1 MKGEFFMMYLLLI
14 VGFVFLIKGAD
25 LFVEGAGSLAHSLK
39 IPSIIIGLTVIA
51 MGTSAPETAV
61 SISSSLQ
68 GANEIAVGNV
78 VGSNLFNLLV
88 VVGVCSILHPIKIT
102 KEITKRD
109 FPFSIL
115 ATVALGIALLSG
127 LVISGSPT
135 VSRFDGICFLVIFA
149 IYIFMLVLS

>member
-1 MKGEFFMMYLLLI
+1 MYLLLI

-88 VVGVCSILHPIKIT
+88 VVGVCSILHPINNQTIFNTCNCGFGNCSCKW
-102 KEITKRD
+102 
-109 FPFSIL
+109 
-115 ATVALGIALLSG
+115 
-127 LVISGSPT
+127 
-135 VSRFDGICFLVIFA
+135 FDYFR
-149 IYIFMLVLS
+149 

>member
-1 MKGEFFMMYLLLI
+1 MMYLLLI
-14 VGFVFLIKGAD
+14 VGFVLLIKGAD

-78 VGSNLFNLLV
+78 VGSN
-88 VVGVCSILHPIKIT
+88 
-102 KEITKRD
+102 
-109 FPFSIL
+109 
-115 ATVALGIALLSG
+115 
-127 LVISGSPT
+127 
-135 VSRFDGICFLVIFA
+135 RF
-149 IYIFMLVLS
+149 